1 MEKQVKQYAG
11 MYREAI
17 QRRGLT
23 DVEGKTRA
31 YEEKLTQLYGSEAYR
46 THNVYPTMQVEKVYA
61 VIAMCLMLKSYGLD
75 NDDIINTVNDAFRK
89 LKAALYRLEKL
100 VDRLPVTWAIVK
112 KWNTADHQGRTGDGS
127 ITYDFFKVE
136 EDKIS
141 YRISRCMYAEMFQ
154 FYGIRELCKIFC
166 MTDTQAYDHLT
177 RHVKFVRHSDLS
189 NGDCCWD
196 EIIKL

>member
-1 MEKQVKQYAG
+1 M
-11 MYREAI
+11 
-17 QRRGLT
+17 
-23 DVEGKTRA
+23 
-31 YEEKLTQLYGSEAYR
+31 
-46 THNVYPTMQVEKVYA
+46 
-61 VIAMCLMLKSYGLD
+61 
-75 NDDIINTVNDAFRK
+75 
-89 LKAALYRLEKL
+89 
-100 VDRLPVTWAIVK
+100 
-112 KWNTADHQGRTGDGS
+112 
-127 ITYDFFKVE
+127 E